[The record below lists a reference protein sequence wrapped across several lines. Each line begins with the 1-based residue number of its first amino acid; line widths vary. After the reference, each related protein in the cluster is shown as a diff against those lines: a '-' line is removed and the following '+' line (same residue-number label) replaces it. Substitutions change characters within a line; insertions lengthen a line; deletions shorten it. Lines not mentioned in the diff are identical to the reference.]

1 MAQLQDTKARHP
13 MVNRILHQLIMGS
26 IILLA
31 LTGFYIHMPFINNGG
46 GFLMALMRG
55 VHFASAGLLTIAFVV
70 RVIWMFAGPHDD
82 WKHFITGFRDLLLLP
97 KVLLHYAHIAKK
109 PAIVKKYNP
118 LQMLAYCFAFVMALF
133 QIITGFALQYPDGI
147 LRPIAYGVFGNTVNL
162 RVAHYIVSWVFVI
175 FILIH
180 VYMAIRESFE
190 DIKEIHLFSKGKS
203 EHSKAE
209 KAK

>member
-1 MAQLQDTKARHP
+1 MAQSQDTKARHP
-13 MVNRILHQLIMGS
+13 MVNRILHWIIMVS

-31 LTGFYIHMPFINNGG
+31 LTGFYIHAPFISNGV
-46 GFLMALMRG
+46 GFLMAMMRG
-55 VHFASAGLLTIAFVV
+55 VHFAAAGILAIAFIV
-70 RVIWMFAGPHDD
+70 RVIWMLVGPRCD
-82 WKHFITGFRDLLLLP
+82 WKNFIVGFRDMLLLP

-109 PAIVKKYNP
+109 PVIVKKYNP
-118 LQMLAYCFAFVMALF
+118 LQMLAYCFAYILVLF

-147 LRPIAYGVFGNTVNL
+147 LRPITYSVFGNVVNL

-175 FILIH
+175 FIMIH

-190 DIKEIHLFSKGKS
+190 DVKEMQLFSKGKS
-203 EHSKAE
+203 EHSSTE